1 MSELEPEALRVFDA
15 RAGADLSSLR
25 GPQAHRSA
33 GNAGQASEGLAGTT
47 QVVSCPD
54 DVQVN
59 ARQEKAPRY
68 LARHGK
74 ITRREYRNLF
84 CVSARQSLR
93 DLTELAEKGIL
104 IHSGKGRATCYLFPT
119 ARLVRN

>member
-1 MSELEPEALRVFDA
+1 M
-15 RAGADLSSLR
+15 
-25 GPQAHRSA
+25 
-33 GNAGQASEGLAGTT
+33 
-47 QVVSCPD
+47 SCPA

-93 DLTELAEKGIL
+93 DLTELAEKGTS
-104 IHSGKGRATCYLFPT
+104 IHSGKGRATSYLFPT
-119 ARLVRN
+119 ARLVRNYCAVRKTGDSPSRTAQSGGEPEEGRRSAPLGRVRGEG